1 MLETLR
7 GAQTGEAMDIASVNR
22 RGPVS
27 TDDRDDLLVCVEGAR
42 VIRRAVDGEFV
53 MGREVPPSHIQI
65 DHPGVS
71 RLHVRLLPGDRWELV
86 DYESRNGVYLDGH
99 RIEYETSITDG
110 MTVHLGARDGVPVTF
125 YYVPAEQSCTSTVDA
140 LDPDVQVGGQLEEPG
155 PSAYGTSVDT
165 GIDMA
170 VLEDGLTAERYWP
183 DAAAR
188 GAIETAPAWPME
200 ALEEVRRGEPEGEF
214 TEVITPAVRR
224 ALLIDTAALTLAN
237 VDRAIAGLPPATDP
251 RFATQA
257 EPLMYRLAALENSL
271 GATPAIEDGGGAEM
285 LRTIARVYISLLVL
299 SGASPIRNE
308 PA

>member
-1 MLETLR
+1 
-7 GAQTGEAMDIASVNR
+7 MDIASVNR
-22 RGPVS
+22 RGPA
-27 TDDRDDLLVCVEGAR
+27 TADDRDDLLVCVDGAR

-71 RLHVRLLPGDRWELV
+71 RLHVRLLPGARWELV

-99 RIEYETSITDG
+99 RIEYETPIIDG
-110 MTVHLGARDGVPVTF
+110 MTVHLGARDGVRVTF
-125 YYVPAEQSCTSTVDA
+125 YYVPAEQSCTPTVDA
-140 LDPDVQVGGQLEEPG
+140 LDPDGRIGGRLEELG
-155 PSAYGTSVDT
+155 LSAHRTSEDA

-170 VLEDGLTAERYWP
+170 VPDGLMAERYWP
-183 DAAAR
+183 DATACV
-188 GAIETAPAWPME
+188 AIETAPAWPRV
-200 ALEEVRRGEPEGEF
+200 ALEEVRRGEPDSEF

-237 VDRAIAGLPPATDP
+237 VDRAIADLPPATDP

-285 LRTIARVYISLLVL
+285 LRTIARVYIRLLVL
-299 SGASPIRNE
+299 SGASPTRNGR
-308 PA
+308 A